1 MICRTGTTLWALPCE
16 VTKGWF
22 SAPAPG
28 RLARSSSESSYPQLS
43 VRDRCRPV
51 DHAPGVPQAPPRVL
65 LPCST
70 WGYHHGR
77 SCLGPTGG
85 PYSAVAAVEHAP
97 VPAFK
102 ADPGQAQDQQ
112 PTVTV
117 VVRALWPGDGSLAGE
132 RVLRDYDQQG
142 WKLHFFS
149 NNTPI

>member
-1 MICRTGTTLWALPCE
+1 MLDMGLP
-16 VTKGWF
+16 
-22 SAPAPG
+22 S
-28 RLARSSSESSYPQLS
+28 
-43 VRDRCRPV
+43 RPL
-51 DHAPGVPQAPPRVL
+51 VPRAHR
-65 LPCST
+65 
-70 WGYHHGR
+70 
-77 SCLGPTGG
+77 G

-117 VVRALWPGDGSLAGE
+117 VVRALRPGDGPLAGE

-149 NNTPI
+149 NNTPIQAFPDQPLEE